1 MSTCADNTH
10 LRGAGGEANDDG
22 QDRTRRAD
30 DDAAGVHSAVAQCG
44 IWREASRADCGFN
57 DLLRVVGHPDPIEVG
72 DPDRF
77 TFEKFVPGGSLR
89 MPT

>member
-1 MSTCADNTH
+1 MGLNFV
-10 LRGAGGEANDDG
+10 RGASRRAYDDG

-44 IWREASRADCGFN
+44 IWREASRADCG
-57 DLLRVVGHPDPIEVG
+57 LPTCCASWGHPDPIEVS
-72 DPDRF
+72 DPERF
-77 TFEKFVPGGSLR
+77 TFEKRVPGGSLR